1 MISKTIKEDVE
12 MKKVVYLGLVL
23 TSALGVIGTACTPGG
38 NGNTNSSMN
47 KNMMNHNGMMNGNM
61 ANHNSMAMNS
71 NPAMSDPN
79 HGMSDMM
86 SKMKSDP
93 NAASAP
99 YDLQFIDTMSAHH
112 QSAVDMAG
120 MALKKSQ
127 NAELKTFAQK
137 IIDDQQ
143 KEIAT
148 MKGWREKWY
157 AGKAPA
163 KNMEMSGM
171 MDAMKMMSGGEMK
184 KMEDAAG
191 KDFDLMF
198 LDMMTPHH
206 AGAVV
211 MAKEALTKAEHPEI
225 KSLANEI
232 IKAQEAEIKMMG
244 DWKAKWNK

>member
-1 MISKTIKEDVE
+1 

-23 TSALGVIGTACTPGG
+23 TAAFAVIGSACTQGG
-38 NGNTNSSMN
+38 NVNTSSSMN
-47 KNMMNHNGMMNGNM
+47 NNMMNHNGMTSGNM
-61 ANHNSMAMNS
+61 ANHNSMTMNS
-71 NPAMSDPN
+71 NAAMP
-79 HGMSDMM
+79 DMM
-86 SKMKSDP
+86 STMKSDP
-93 NAASAP
+93 NAAVAP

-143 KEIAT
+143 KEIAQ
-148 MKGWREKWY
+148 MKAWREKWY

-171 MDAMKMMSGGEMK
+171 MDSMKMMGGEGMK
-184 KMEDAAG
+184 KMEAMTG
-191 KDFDLMF
+191 KDFDIHF

-206 AGAVV
+206 AGAVT

-225 KSLANEI
+225 KTLANQI
-232 IKAQEAEIKMMG
+232 IEAQEAEIKMMA
-244 DWKAKWNK
+244 DWKAKWSK